1 MADQPS
7 PSLAHADL
15 VLALLE
21 HAGRALLVPSWPAPS
36 PPESSPDVPTVEASV
51 SDDGVCVVC
60 RTATVVEDGIA
71 DAAFRPGFELRH
83 RDVDG
88 GDDDRAVEV
97 GDDVGVEVPLATVAA
112 LATLLLTEQMA
123 PAADGFVPLPEE
135 LWTSLRDSG
144 RVDAVTAEL
153 RRMAW
158 PGGIEPSTPTLQQL
172 SAVCALAGDRVRGSV
187 RVVSGEV
194 PEFVALIVDN
204 GRARVACVPAVGGR
218 GSVLAITDA
227 VTLAPP
233 ANDGALWHVLQR
245 ASLWNI
251 DDAQRL
257 AERETHPDGGC
268 LELCAVVVDDVRAE
282 LQLTTRVD
290 LVRGGDVVDAREVR
304 CRLPVSPLALRTVVD
319 ADGLRRLQHSARRF
333 LQRVERA
340 AFTLGVGPDV
350 LVDGSAWARVVVR
363 AAAGR
368 ALEAR
373 GNAAFVVSDIDDDGQ
388 VLIDVEGDGGARW
401 QLALSPADDA
411 VLLRVGD
418 TLATVYRGG
427 STIDGDDEGARAVC
441 LTLAAALDGSGADA
455 DLMIID
461 RDGSERELT
470 TSQWLRALAHLP
482 HSGFL
487 APHRE
492 AAMAFADVIEA
503 LLVEG

>member
-1 MADQPS
+1 
-7 PSLAHADL
+7 
-15 VLALLE
+15 
-21 HAGRALLVPSWPAPS
+21 
-36 PPESSPDVPTVEASV
+36 
-51 SDDGVCVVC
+51 
-60 RTATVVEDGIA
+60 
-71 DAAFRPGFELRH
+71 
-83 RDVDG
+83 
-88 GDDDRAVEV
+88 
-97 GDDVGVEVPLATVAA
+97 
-112 LATLLLTEQMA
+112 
-123 PAADGFVPLPEE
+123 
-135 LWTSLRDSG
+135 
-144 RVDAVTAEL
+144 
-153 RRMAW
+153 
-158 PGGIEPSTPTLQQL
+158 
-172 SAVCALAGDRVRGSV
+172 
-187 RVVSGEV
+187 
-194 PEFVALIVDN
+194 
-204 GRARVACVPAVGGR
+204 
-218 GSVLAITDA
+218 

-233 ANDGALWHVLQR
+233 ANESALWHVLQR
-245 ASLWNI
+245 ATLWNI
-251 DDAQRL
+251 DREQRQ
-257 AERETHPDGGC
+257 AERDAHPDGGC
-268 LELCAVVVDDVRAE
+268 LELCAVAVDDVRAE

-340 AFTLGVGPDV
+340 AFALGVGPDV
-350 LVDGSAWARVVVR
+350 VVDGSAWARVVVR

-401 QLALSPADDA
+401 QLTLSPADDA

-418 TLATVYRGG
+418 TLATVYSGG

-482 HSGFL
+482 HGGFL

-492 AAMAFADVIEA
+492 AAMAFGDVIEA